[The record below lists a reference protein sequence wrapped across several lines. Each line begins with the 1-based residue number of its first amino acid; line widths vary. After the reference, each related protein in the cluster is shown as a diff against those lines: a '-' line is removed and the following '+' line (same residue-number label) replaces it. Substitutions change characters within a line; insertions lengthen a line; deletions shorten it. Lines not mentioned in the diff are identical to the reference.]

1 MHERVGDSTFK
12 LLSLTQFG
20 YPVRVAKS
28 PRQQLE
34 RSDVR
39 LRNDHTA
46 YISVD
51 RESLA
56 QNLQQIIQLVTA
68 SLTQWE
74 DWQPRVTNF
83 QAGSTQAGFDG
94 RGQTAFQDEVQ

>member
-1 MHERVGDSTFK
+1 MHERVGDLTFK
-12 LLSLTQFG
+12 LLSVTRFG

-34 RSDVR
+34 CSDVR

-46 YISVD
+46 YISVG
-51 RESLA
+51 RGLLA
-56 QNLQQIIQLVTA
+56 QNLQQVIQLVTA

-74 DWQPRVTNF
+74 DWQPRITNV
-83 QAGSTQAGFDG
+83 QTGSTQAGFDG
-94 RGQTAFQDEVQ
+94 RGQTAF